1 MLVEEDVLVGRVE
14 GGVVA
19 IVDEEDEGLDV
30 GEEVAEEEAGID
42 ESRSNVD
49 NPIYC
54 LLEGST
60 GILYV
65 AVSRESP
72 GACRRVWDIARR
84 AELVCVSRD
93 LSETHHNFVI
103 NLESRRGVGVDSYTL
118 PRRP

>member
-54 LLEGST
+54 LLEGS
-60 GILYV
+60 ILYV